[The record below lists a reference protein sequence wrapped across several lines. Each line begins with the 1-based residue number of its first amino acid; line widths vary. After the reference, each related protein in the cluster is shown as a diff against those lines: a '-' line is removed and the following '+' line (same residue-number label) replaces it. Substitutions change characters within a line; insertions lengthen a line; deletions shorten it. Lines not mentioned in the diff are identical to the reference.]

1 MSKMKNKFK
10 RVLSLCLVLMLVVTF
25 VQVSVPVKADAADTA
40 EAVDMTDMTVDAA
53 TDAIDTADTTEVV
66 DKADITEVTD
76 EVDTADAVD
85 ATDTTDITDKA
96 NTADVADT
104 ISDVAVTADTTD
116 LDVTINYADRQVQ
129 TWTAPYSGYY
139 YIEAYGAA
147 GGNDSSRGG
156 YGGYVKMYTYLNE
169 GTNLYIT
176 CGQKGWMQ
184 YGDAAKVSA
193 DNPTYNGGGRAGY
206 STVDSQN
213 SSWFSGVGGGAT
225 SIALSN
231 HGELKDFANC
241 KNDVLIVAGGGAGG
255 SSKSSG
261 QGGLVLYTGSG
272 TNYSVT
278 NGADTSLLNGE
289 FALGSNPGTNDG
301 GGGGGGWI
309 GGKSGLDSA
318 GNSAGG
324 GASFV
329 NTSQRCIPIE
339 LVPDYNTKDG
349 YVHITSTDY
358 TEYYAISY
366 DYDGGVAENPISYS
380 VTQDDFTL
388 AKPTKEGYTFTGWTG
403 SNGDTPQK
411 DVTIKKGT
419 AKNLSFKANWKV
431 NCYMLDLNGYLDEK
445 VGYSLGQYGTA
456 DLYVNDKLVQSGVSD
471 FNYMCP
477 YGARYK
483 VVIHANSN
491 YYIGYKKDRDPNSGI
506 KMYMGDCGVSTLEGT
521 MNRTSTISF
530 YPYVYT
536 KAVNITFHRNIS
548 SSDTQ
553 TTSQKVTYGVANQ
566 KFAANIFV
574 NNGYKF
580 KGWSFAPNAVNAD
593 YPDNCIV
600 ADEWIDLHYPKVD
613 LYAVWEPI
621 SWTVKYDAN
630 GGTGTMADSKHKYM
644 VSVQLNKNTFVRN
657 GYTFNGWVVSRVR
670 NGKTEWLCGKT
681 EGSWIDSWISGAEWY
696 EKGNI
701 PSNRKLYHFADSQ
714 VMYRSTY
721 IDGDVITAHAQWTAN
736 THKNRFWHFV
746 QGFKNAEGN
755 STNKQAYKVKEDS
768 SVSFTYGQSY
778 TIDESYATQI
788 PNGCY
793 LDSSFGSSWH
803 VGTNG
808 IWEPGDWLNYKMGTT
823 IVQADGSMF
832 FEYDYYP
839 YDYTITYNLNGGT
852 NNNANPS
859 TYTVLYGVSFKA
871 PTRTGYTFT
880 GWYDEK
886 GNKVTGINEGCNAM
900 FSSSDDLY
908 AKLAKRTTGNKTLTA
923 RWEPIHYTVTY
934 DANGGTGTMS
944 TDTVTYD
951 ENYVTKANQFTRTGY
966 EFIGWTTNADGS
978 GSNWTSWIGKP
989 WKWTYTKNITLYAQ
1003 WKAKTY
1009 TITYEPNGGVG
1020 DRYTQTATY
1029 DAYFKTMKN
1038 RFTRTG
1044 YTFAGFIDLN
1054 GRVGTYAK
1062 INKKSFLENNALK
1075 HPWQL
1080 SKVDSEYQFYN
1091 YTDKVWETYCLIY
1104 WEGPYNVDYGCSPSN
1119 FTLSARWW
1127 ANNYTVKLDYKKDVS
1142 SSYEKTIVTT
1152 YDKAYGELPQPVVQG
1167 WTFKGWNTKS
1177 DGTGTTVTADTVYK
1191 IAGDSTLY
1199 AQWQI
1204 NTYDLSVKHTVSG
1217 NMGNKC
1223 SDFSFTLNL
1232 SGMSGNNITAVFTDA
1247 SGKQTTKTL
1256 AMNNG
1261 KVAFMLKHGET
1272 VVFKNVPY
1280 NTSYTITEDNVRDYI
1295 VSSSNAS
1302 GKVTDNTAATFT
1314 SVRNMMVPTSADTN
1328 IIAMISIICVAGVAI
1343 LLILKRRKTK

>member
-1 MSKMKNKFK
+1 
-10 RVLSLCLVLMLVVTF
+10 MLVVTF

-53 TDAIDTADTTEVV
+53 TDATDTADTADTTEAV

-76 EVDTADAVD
+76 EADIADTADAVD
-85 ATDTTDITDKA
+85 AVNATDTIDMTDKA
-96 NTADVADT
+96 NTADVADAT
-104 ISDVAVTADTTD
+104 SDVAVTADTSD
-116 LDVTINYADRQVQ
+116 LDVTINYAGRQVQ

-139 YIEAYGAA
+139 YVEAYGAA
-147 GGNDSSRGG
+147 GGDDASRGG

-176 CGQKGWMQ
+176 CGQKGWTHYFSGYPDKGQ
-184 YGDAAKVSA
+184 NLE
-193 DNPTYNGGGRAGY
+193 DNPTYNGGARA
-206 STVDSQN
+206 SN
-213 SSWFSGVGGGAT
+213 SHGDSGVGGGAT

-231 HGELKDFANC
+231 HGELKDFASC
-241 KNDVLIVAGGGAGG
+241 KNDVLMVAGGGAGG
-255 SSKSSG
+255 SAYSSG
-261 QGGLVLYTGSG
+261 SGGLVLYAGSS
-272 TNYSVT
+272 TNYSVM
-278 NGADTSLLNGE
+278 NGADTSLLNGQ
-289 FALGSNPGTNDG
+289 FALGSPPVNDADG

-309 GGKSGLDSA
+309 GGKSGLDYA

-419 AKNLSFKANWKV
+419 AKNLNFKANWKV

-580 KGWSFAPNAVNAD
+580 KGWSFAPNVVNAD

-630 GGTGTMADSKHKYM
+630 GGTGTMADSKHVYESGSK
-644 VSVQLNKNTFVRN
+644 LNQNQFSKT
-657 GYTFNGWVVSRVR
+657 GYTFNGWQVSRVR
-670 NGKTEWLCGKT
+670 NGKTEWLCANT
-681 EGSWIDSWISGAEWY
+681 DNSWINGSEWY
-696 EKGNI
+696 EKDKI
-701 PSNRKLYHFADSQ
+701 PSNRKIYHFYDNQ
-714 VMYRSTY
+714 VMHVCTY
-721 IDGDVITAHAQWTAN
+721 IDGDVLSCHAQWTAN
-736 THKNRFWHFV
+736 KHRNRFWHFV

-768 SVSFTYGQSY
+768 SVSFTYGQRY

-803 VGTNG
+803 VGPNG

-832 FEYDYYP
+832 FEYDYIP
-839 YDYTITYNLNGGT
+839 YDYTITYNLSGGT
-852 NNNANPS
+852 NNKANPS
-859 TYTVLYGVSFKA
+859 TYTILYGVTFKN

-886 GNKVTGINEGCNAM
+886 GNKVTGINEGCNAT
-900 FSSSDDLY
+900 FSSSEDLY
-908 AKLAKRTTGNKTLTA
+908 AKLAKRTIGNKTLTA

-944 TDTVTYD
+944 IDTATYN

-966 EFIGWTTNADGS
+966 EFVGWTTNADGS

-1054 GRVGTYAK
+1054 GRIGTYARLS
-1062 INKKSFLENNALK
+1062 KKSFLNDVFK
-1075 HPWQL
+1075 HPWNL

-1142 SSYEKTIVTT
+1142 SSYDKTIVTT
-1152 YDKAYGELPQPVVQG
+1152 YDKVYGELPQPVVQG

-1247 SGKQTTKTL
+1247 SGEQTTKIL

-1261 KVAFMLKHGET
+1261 KVAFTLKHGET

-1280 NTSYTITEDNVRDYI
+1280 NTSYTITEDNVCDYI

-1314 SVRNMMVPTSADTN
+1314 SVRNIIVPTSADTN

-1343 LLILKRRKTK
+1343 LLIVKKRRKTQ

>member
-1 MSKMKNKFK
+1 MSKIKNKLK

-40 EAVDMTDMTVDAA
+40 EAADMTDMTVDAA
-53 TDAIDTADTTEVV
+53 TDATDTSDMTEVV

-85 ATDTTDITDKA
+85 ATDTTDTIDKA
-96 NTADVADT
+96 NTADVTDAT
-104 ISDVAVTADTTD
+104 SDVAVTADTS
-116 LDVTINYADRQVQ
+116 NY
-129 TWTAPYSGYY
+129 
-139 YIEAYGAA
+139 
-147 GGNDSSRGG
+147 
-156 YGGYVKMYTYLNE
+156 YT
-169 GTNLYIT
+169 
-176 CGQKGWMQ
+176 
-184 YGDAAKVSA
+184 
-193 DNPTYNGGGRAGY
+193 
-206 STVDSQN
+206 
-213 SSWFSGVGGGAT
+213 
-225 SIALSN
+225 
-231 HGELKDFANC
+231 
-241 KNDVLIVAGGGAGG
+241 
-255 SSKSSG
+255 
-261 QGGLVLYTGSG
+261 
-272 TNYSVT
+272 
-278 NGADTSLLNGE
+278 
-289 FALGSNPGTNDG
+289 
-301 GGGGGGWI
+301 
-309 GGKSGLDSA
+309 
-318 GNSAGG
+318 
-324 GASFV
+324 
-329 NTSQRCIPIE
+329 
-339 LVPDYNTKDG
+339 
-349 YVHITSTDY
+349 
-358 TEYYAISY
+358 
-366 DYDGGVAENPISYS
+366 
-380 VTQDDFTL
+380 
-388 AKPTKEGYTFTGWTG
+388 
-403 SNGDTPQK
+403 
-411 DVTIKKGT
+411 
-419 AKNLSFKANWKV
+419 
-431 NCYMLDLNGYLDEK
+431 LDLNSEVDGECLTHLPDGCTCDLYIN
-445 VGYSLGQYGTA
+445 GQLEAAGINDIFKQYPYGTT
-456 DLYVNDKLVQSGVSD
+456 YEFKNFKTGVNLVYANKVQSTYHTSEGVLD
-471 FNYMCP
+471 KNCQPLKGTVKAYFNSSK
-477 YGARYK
+477 YGGMIH
-483 VVIHANSN
+483 VVPIFN
-491 YYIGYKKDRDPNSGI
+491 
-506 KMYMGDCGVSTLEGT
+506 
-521 MNRTSTISF
+521 
-530 YPYVYT
+530 T
-536 KAVNITFHRNIS
+536 KSVNVTFHRNTS

-553 TTSQKVTYGVANQ
+553 TASQTFIYGVANQ
-566 KFAANIFV
+566 KFNANTFKRD
-574 NNGYKF
+574 GYKF
-580 KGWSFAPNAVNAD
+580 VGWAFNKNATKID
-593 YPDNCIV
+593 YPDLCNV
-600 ADEWIDLHYPKVD
+600 VDSWIDLHYPKVD
-613 LYAVWEPI
+613 LYAVWIANTYSNLIGHWAEGF
-621 SWTVKYDAN
+621 KYSEGN
-630 GGTGTMADSKHKYM
+630 NDSKTDFGLKDTYF
-644 VSVQLNKNTFVRN
+644 SASYK
-657 GYTFNGWVVSRVR
+657 S
-670 NGKTEWLCGKT
+670 
-681 EGSWIDSWISGAEWY
+681 
-696 EKGNI
+696 NI
-701 PSNRKLYHFADSQ
+701 
-714 VMYRSTY
+714 VM
-721 IDGDVITAHAQWTAN
+721 DAAKA
-736 THKNRFWHFV
+736 
-746 QGFKNAEGN
+746 
-755 STNKQAYKVKEDS
+755 VK
-768 SVSFTYGQSY
+768 
-778 TIDESYATQI
+778 I
-788 PNGCY
+788 PNGYY
-793 LDSSFGSSWH
+793 LRGL
-803 VGTNG
+803 GTP
-808 IWEPGDWLNYKMGTT
+808 EVDGTFKGYY
-823 IVQADGSMF
+823 IGLKLVQKPKSMW
-832 FEYDYYP
+832 FEYYYAP
-839 YDYTITYNLNGGT
+839 TVYSITYNLNGGT
-852 NNNANPS
+852 NDKANPS
-859 TYTVLYGVSFKA
+859 TYNVLYGVTFKN

-886 GNKVTGINEGCNAM
+886 GNKVTGINEGCNAT
-900 FSSSDDLY
+900 FSSSEDLY

-944 TDTVTYD
+944 TDTATYD

-966 EFIGWTTNADGS
+966 EFVGWTTNADGS

-1075 HPWQL
+1075 HPWNL

-1142 SSYEKTIVTT
+1142 SSYDKTIVMT

-1204 NTYDLSVKHTVSG
+1204 NKYDLSVKHTVSG

-1247 SGKQTTKTL
+1247 SGKKITKIL

-1261 KVAFMLKHGET
+1261 KVAFILKHGET

-1314 SVRNMMVPTSADTN
+1314 SVRNIMVPTSADTN

-1343 LLILKRRKTK
+1343 LLILKRRKTQ

>member
-10 RVLSLCLVLMLVVTF
+10 RVISLCLVLMLVVTF

-40 EAVDMTDMTVDAA
+40 EAVDMTDITVDAA
-53 TDAIDTADTTEVV
+53 TDATDTADTVDTTDTTEAVDKV

-76 EVDTADAVD
+76 EADTADAVN
-85 ATDTTDITDKA
+85 ATDTTDTTDKA

-104 ISDVAVTADTTD
+104 ISDVAVTADTS
-116 LDVTINYADRQVQ
+116 NY
-129 TWTAPYSGYY
+129 
-139 YIEAYGAA
+139 
-147 GGNDSSRGG
+147 
-156 YGGYVKMYTYLNE
+156 YT
-169 GTNLYIT
+169 
-176 CGQKGWMQ
+176 
-184 YGDAAKVSA
+184 
-193 DNPTYNGGGRAGY
+193 
-206 STVDSQN
+206 
-213 SSWFSGVGGGAT
+213 
-225 SIALSN
+225 
-231 HGELKDFANC
+231 
-241 KNDVLIVAGGGAGG
+241 
-255 SSKSSG
+255 
-261 QGGLVLYTGSG
+261 
-272 TNYSVT
+272 
-278 NGADTSLLNGE
+278 
-289 FALGSNPGTNDG
+289 
-301 GGGGGGWI
+301 
-309 GGKSGLDSA
+309 
-318 GNSAGG
+318 
-324 GASFV
+324 
-329 NTSQRCIPIE
+329 
-339 LVPDYNTKDG
+339 
-349 YVHITSTDY
+349 
-358 TEYYAISY
+358 
-366 DYDGGVAENPISYS
+366 
-380 VTQDDFTL
+380 
-388 AKPTKEGYTFTGWTG
+388 
-403 SNGDTPQK
+403 
-411 DVTIKKGT
+411 
-419 AKNLSFKANWKV
+419 
-431 NCYMLDLNGYLDEK
+431 LDLNSEVDDECLTHLPD
-445 VGYSLGQYGTA
+445 GCTCDLYINGQLEAAGINDIFKQYPYGTT
-456 DLYVNDKLVQSGVSD
+456 YEFKNFKTGVNLVYANKVQSVYHDSEGNLDKNCQPLKGTVKAYLNSSKYGGMTHVVPI
-471 FNYMCP
+471 FN
-477 YGARYK
+477 
-483 VVIHANSN
+483 
-491 YYIGYKKDRDPNSGI
+491 
-506 KMYMGDCGVSTLEGT
+506 
-521 MNRTSTISF
+521 
-530 YPYVYT
+530 T
-536 KAVNITFHRNIS
+536 KSVNVTFHRNTS
-548 SSDTQ
+548 SSDTE

-566 KFAANIFV
+566 KFNANTFKRD
-574 NNGYKF
+574 GYKF
-580 KGWSFAPNAVNAD
+580 VGWAFNKNATKID
-593 YPDNCIV
+593 YPDSCNV
-600 ADEWIDLHYPKVD
+600 VDSWIDLHYPKVD
-613 LYAVWEPI
+613 LYAVW
-621 SWTVKYDAN
+621 
-630 GGTGTMADSKHKYM
+630 
-644 VSVQLNKNTFVRN
+644 
-657 GYTFNGWVVSRVR
+657 
-670 NGKTEWLCGKT
+670 
-681 EGSWIDSWISGAEWY
+681 
-696 EKGNI
+696 
-701 PSNRKLYHFADSQ
+701 
-714 VMYRSTY
+714 
-721 IDGDVITAHAQWTAN
+721 TAN
-736 THKNRFWHFV
+736 TYSNLIGHWAE
-746 QGFKNAEGN
+746 GFKYSEGN
-755 STNKQAYKVKEDS
+755 NDDKTDFGLKDTYFSASYKSNIVMDSAKAVK
-768 SVSFTYGQSY
+768 
-778 TIDESYATQI
+778 I
-788 PNGCY
+788 PNGYY
-793 LDSSFGSSWH
+793 LRGL
-803 VGTNG
+803 GTPEVDG
-808 IWEPGDWLNYKMGTT
+808 IFKGYSIGLKL
-823 IVQADGSMF
+823 VQKPKSMW
-832 FEYDYYP
+832 FEYYYAP
-839 YDYTITYNLNGGT
+839 TVYSVTYNLNGGI

-859 TYTVLYGVSFKA
+859 TYTVLYGVTLKN

-923 RWEPIHYTVTY
+923 CWEPIHYTVTY

-1054 GRVGTYAK
+1054 GRIGTYAK

-1080 SKVDSEYQFYN
+1080 CKVDSEYQFYN

-1119 FTLSARWW
+1119 FTLSAKWW

-1247 SGKQTTKTL
+1247 SGKQTTKIL

-1261 KVAFMLKHGET
+1261 KVAFTLKHGET

-1302 GKVTDNTAATFT
+1302 GKVTDNTAVTFT
-1314 SVRNMMVPTSADTN
+1314 SVRNIMVPTSADTN
-1328 IIAMISIICVAGVAI
+1328 IIAMISIVCVAGVAI
-1343 LLILKRRKTK
+1343 LLILKKRRKTK

>member
-1 MSKMKNKFK
+1 MNSEVDGECLTHLPDGCTCDLYINGQLEAAGINDIFKQYPYGTTYEFKNFK
-10 RVLSLCLVLMLVVTF
+10 TGINLVYANKVQSVYHDSEGSLDKNCQPLKGT
-25 VQVSVPVKADAADTA
+25 VKAYL
-40 EAVDMTDMTVDAA
+40 
-53 TDAIDTADTTEVV
+53 
-66 DKADITEVTD
+66 
-76 EVDTADAVD
+76 
-85 ATDTTDITDKA
+85 
-96 NTADVADT
+96 N
-104 ISDVAVTADTTD
+104 
-116 LDVTINYADRQVQ
+116 
-129 TWTAPYSGYY
+129 
-139 YIEAYGAA
+139 
-147 GGNDSSRGG
+147 SSK
-156 YGGYVKMYTYLNE
+156 YGGMTHV
-169 GTNLYIT
+169 
-176 CGQKGWMQ
+176 
-184 YGDAAKVSA
+184 V
-193 DNPTYNGGGRAGY
+193 
-206 STVDSQN
+206 
-213 SSWFSGVGGGAT
+213 
-225 SIALSN
+225 
-231 HGELKDFANC
+231 
-241 KNDVLIVAGGGAGG
+241 
-255 SSKSSG
+255 
-261 QGGLVLYTGSG
+261 
-272 TNYSVT
+272 
-278 NGADTSLLNGE
+278 
-289 FALGSNPGTNDG
+289 
-301 GGGGGGWI
+301 
-309 GGKSGLDSA
+309 
-318 GNSAGG
+318 
-324 GASFV
+324 
-329 NTSQRCIPIE
+329 PIF
-339 LVPDYNTKDG
+339 NTK
-349 YVHITSTDY
+349 
-358 TEYYAISY
+358 
-366 DYDGGVAENPISYS
+366 S
-380 VTQDDFTL
+380 V
-388 AKPTKEGYTFTGWTG
+388 
-403 SNGDTPQK
+403 N
-411 DVTIKKGT
+411 V
-419 AKNLSFKANWKV
+419 
-431 NCYMLDLNGYLDEK
+431 
-445 VGYSLGQYGTA
+445 
-456 DLYVNDKLVQSGVSD
+456 
-471 FNYMCP
+471 
-477 YGARYK
+477 
-483 VVIHANSN
+483 
-491 YYIGYKKDRDPNSGI
+491 
-506 KMYMGDCGVSTLEGT
+506 
-521 MNRTSTISF
+521 
-530 YPYVYT
+530 
-536 KAVNITFHRNIS
+536 TFHRNTS

-553 TTSQKVTYGVANQ
+553 TASQTFTYGVAGQ
-566 KFAANIFV
+566 SFSD
-574 NNGYKF
+574 
-580 KGWSFAPNAVNAD
+580 KGWSYAGHTLLGWAYSNNVTEAYYTPLNGVLD
-593 YPDNCIV
+593 S
-600 ADEWIDLHYPKVD
+600 WINTEYPKVD
-613 LYAVWEPI
+613 LYAVWSANRYTVTYDANGGTNAPAAQSFLYNSGEKLSTQVPVRTGYKFMGWRLGTTVYNPGDSIPSGTMNLNLKAMWIVNSYQVAFNGNGSTNGVMESECFNYDEAKALNKNAYSKDGYSFKNWNTKADGSGTTYSDEQIISKLANGKNISASINPIQTFNCKEGMRYDGLEEDNSLTTGIAYKATYTTTGYTSMGFYSQPYENAIANNKLAGKRIVVTFKAKASIPMQLKNVGLENVSIGPISFGTSWNTYYFTGIIPDNWITMSHAIIFYDPSVVGTVYVGDMSVSIVEPVNLYAQWEPV

-630 GGTGTMADSKHKYM
+630 GGSGAMADTKHKYM

-681 EGSWIDSWISGAEWY
+681 EGSWIDSWVSGAEWY

-721 IDGDVITAHAQWTAN
+721 IDGDVITAHAQWTVN

-755 STNKQAYKVKEDS
+755 STNKKAYKVKEDS

-839 YDYTITYNLNGGT
+839 YDYTIIYNLNGGT

-859 TYTVLYGVSFKA
+859 TYNVLYGVSLKA
-871 PTRTGYTFT
+871 PTRAGYTFT

-886 GNKVTGINEGCNAM
+886 GNKVTGINEGCNAT
-900 FSSSDDLY
+900 FSSADDLY
-908 AKLAKRTTGNKTLTA
+908 TKLATRTTGNKTLTA

-944 TDTVTYD
+944 TDTATYD

-966 EFIGWTTNADGS
+966 EFVGWTTNADGS

-1044 YTFAGFIDLN
+1044 YTFVGFTDLN
-1054 GRVGTYAK
+1054 GRIGTYAK

-1080 SKVDSEYQFYN
+1080 CKVDSEYQFYN

-1142 SSYEKTIVTT
+1142 SSYDKTIVTT

-1204 NTYDLSVKHTVSG
+1204 NKYDLSVKHTVLG

-1232 SGMSGNNITAVFTDA
+1232 SGMSGNNITVVFTDA
-1247 SGKQTTKTL
+1247 SGEQTTKTL

-1261 KVAFMLKHGET
+1261 KVAFTLKHGET

-1302 GKVTDNTAATFT
+1302 GKVTDNTVATFT
-1314 SVRNMMVPTSADTN
+1314 SVRNIMVPTSADTN
-1328 IIAMISIICVAGVAI
+1328 IIAMISIICFAGVAI
-1343 LLILKRRKTK
+1343 LLILKKRRKTK